1 MSFML
6 RFGIRAACMNG
17 GLNKELSRLGCSLG
31 VRMPPSPLEKP
42 TKTQQYASIIIYI
55 DPIKNAGNLRIKGST
70 VIQKKIP
77 SRCLNFSK
85 KAVVANWAIQC
96 SRNPEIVRNF
106 VFNIL
111 TSTCIILLLEAFLF
125 VKELEIKAQS
135 YSSFN
140 LNFDILQ
147 MLLQFEFIN

>member
-1 MSFML
+1 MSFRL

-17 GLNKELSRLGCSLG
+17 GLNKELSRLGCSSG
-31 VRMPPSPLEKP
+31 VRMPPPLEKP
-42 TKTQQYASIIIYI
+42 TKTQYASIIIYI
-55 DPIKNAGNLRIKGST
+55 DPIKKAGILRIKGST

-111 TSTCIILLLEAFLF
+111 TFTCIILILEAFLF

-147 MLLQFEFIN
+147 MLLQFEIIN

>member
-1 MSFML
+1 MHER
-6 RFGIRAACMNG
+6 RFKQRTKPIRLLFRRRNA
-17 GLNKELSRLGCSLG
+17 
-31 VRMPPSPLEKP
+31 PPPLEKP
-42 TKTQQYASIIIYI
+42 TKTQYASIIIYI
-55 DPIKNAGNLRIKGST
+55 DPIKNAGILRIKEST

-111 TSTCIILLLEAFLF
+111 TFTCIILILEAFLF

-147 MLLQFEFIN
+147 MLLQFEIIN

>member
-1 MSFML
+1 MSFRL
-6 RFGIRAACMNG
+6 RFEIRAACMNG
-17 GLNKELSRLGCSLG
+17 GLNKELSRLGCSSG
-31 VRMPPSPLEKP
+31 VGMPPPPLEKP
-42 TKTQQYASIIIYI
+42 TKTQFASIIIYI
-55 DPIKNAGNLRIKGST
+55 DPIKKAGILRIKGST

-111 TSTCIILLLEAFLF
+111 TFTCIILILEAFLF

>member
-1 MSFML
+1 MSFRL

-17 GLNKELSRLGCSLG
+17 GLNKELSRLGCSSG
-31 VRMPPSPLEKP
+31 VRMPPPLEKP
-42 TKTQQYASIIIYI
+42 TKTQYASIIIYI
-55 DPIKNAGNLRIKGST
+55 DSIKNAGILRIKGST
-70 VIQKKIP
+70 LIQKKIP

-85 KAVVANWAIQC
+85 KAVVANCAIHC

-111 TSTCIILLLEAFLF
+111 TFTCIILILEAFLF